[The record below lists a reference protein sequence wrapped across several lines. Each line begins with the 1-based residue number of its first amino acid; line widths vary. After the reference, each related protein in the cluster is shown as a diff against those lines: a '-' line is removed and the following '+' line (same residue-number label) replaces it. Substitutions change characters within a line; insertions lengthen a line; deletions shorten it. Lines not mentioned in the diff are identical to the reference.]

1 VKNFHIALI
10 PADRSGTEFTAA
22 DRNTPDYTLNNAL
35 ERADI
40 NQSFEVYLDILERFY
55 ADDIEVFVDEPQ
67 RRIIGKEAVRAFLF
81 SFLVPIH
88 VIAEVGGLLV
98 SAQHKSI
105 ASETRHTTATAW
117 EVTLV
122 APNGKRRVITWL
134 CLRAWRDSR
143 VVCERLSDAHVEGG
157 PLDGD
162 DLNFARGQLSL
173 APRTPE

>member
-1 VKNFHIALI
+1 MKNFHIALI
-10 PADRSGTEFTAA
+10 PSDRSGTEFTVA
-22 DRNTPDYTLNNAL
+22 DRNTRDYMLNNAL

-55 ADDIEVFVDEPQ
+55 ADDIEFFVDEPQ
-67 RRIIGKEAVRAFLF
+67 RQIIGKGAVRAFLL

-105 ASETRHTTATAW
+105 ASETRDTTATAW

-122 APNGKRRVITWL
+122 AANGKRCVITWL

-143 VVCERLSDAHVEGG
+143 VVYERLSDVHVQGG
-157 PLDGD
+157 PLGGD
-162 DLNFARGQLSL
+162 DLNFAEVQLPL
-173 APRTPE
+173 VPRTPE

>member
-22 DRNTPDYTLNNAL
+22 DRNTPDYMLNNAL

-55 ADDIEVFVDEPQ
+55 ADDIEFFVDEPQ
-67 RRIIGKEAVRAFLF
+67 HQIIGKGAVRAFLL
-81 SFLVPIH
+81 SFLVSIH

-98 SAQHKSI
+98 SARHKSI
-105 ASETRHTTATAW
+105 ASEARHTTATAW
-117 EVTLV
+117 EVTFM
-122 APNGKRRVITWL
+122 AANGKRCVITWL

-143 VVCERLSDAHVEGG
+143 VVYERLSDVHVQGE
-157 PLDGD
+157 PLGGD
-162 DLNFARGQLSL
+162 DLNFAKVQLPL
-173 APRTPE
+173 VPRTPE